1 MKVCCPKC
9 GGGLVIESTGQ
20 YGIIRKISP
29 SGMINK
35 KQVKK
40 LYGADGA
47 YEDMVYCPSCS
58 WRADGAYDVEGGCR
72 IIPDWEVE
80 A

>member
-20 YGIIRKISP
+20 YGVIRKIGP
-29 SGMINK
+29 TGKIHK
-35 KQVKK
+35 KRTKV
-40 LYGADGA
+40 LYGLDGA
-47 YEDMVYCPSCS
+47 YEDMVYCTSCGYGVGT
-58 WRADGAYDVEGGCR
+58 DFNVENGVL
-72 IIPDWEVE
+72 IPDWEVE

>member
-20 YGIIRKISP
+20 YGVISKI
-29 SGMINK
+29 GHTGAIHK
-35 KQVKK
+35 KQVKI
-40 LYGADGA
+40 LYGIDGA
-47 YEDMVYCPSCS
+47 NEDMVYCRSCG
-58 WRADGAYDVEGGCR
+58 WHADGNFRVDGDA
-72 IIPDWEVE
+72 IIPDWEVQ

>member
-20 YGIIRKISP
+20 YGVICKIGP
-29 SGMINK
+29 TGTIHK
-35 KQVKK
+35 KQVKV
-40 LYGADGA
+40 LYGIDGA
-47 YEDMVYCPSCS
+47 NEDMVYCTSCGFS
-58 WRADGAYDVEGGCR
+58 VGNEFSVEGDVF
-72 IIPDWEVE
+72 IPGWEVQ